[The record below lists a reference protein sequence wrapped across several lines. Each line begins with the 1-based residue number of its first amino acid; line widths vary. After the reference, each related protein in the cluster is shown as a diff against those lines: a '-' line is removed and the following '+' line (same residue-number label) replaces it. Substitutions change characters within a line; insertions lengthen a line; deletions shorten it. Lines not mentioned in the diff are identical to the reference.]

1 MIYGLFFFKV
11 KFSGFI
17 AKNYPILAKITH
29 AAALLL
35 ALITFFS
42 GLKDR
47 FA

>member
-1 MIYGLFFFKV
+1 MLYGLFFFKL
-11 KFSGFI
+11 KFSGFFT
-17 AKNYPILAKITH
+17 KNYPILAKITH

-42 GLKDR
+42 GSKDR

>member
-1 MIYGLFFFKV
+1 MVCGLFFFKV
-11 KFSGFI
+11 KFYGFF
-17 AKNYPILAKITH
+17 AKKYPILAKITY

-42 GLKDR
+42 GSKDS